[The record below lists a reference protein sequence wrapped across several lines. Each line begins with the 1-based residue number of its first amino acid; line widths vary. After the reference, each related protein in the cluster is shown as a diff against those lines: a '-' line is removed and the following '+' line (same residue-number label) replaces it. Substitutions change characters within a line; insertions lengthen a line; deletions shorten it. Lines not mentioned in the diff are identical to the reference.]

1 MLVGLPANAA
11 FGKHVV
17 IPRNAQADGAIT
29 LVRDARI
36 FERIEIQVDDVIER
50 AHRRAHHVAHSLF
63 AFHRKTSE
71 RKARKVAHDEITRT
85 RGGHHHGISVLGL
98 RFHRHAFNRRHILRD
113 FGAQVAA
120 VNNAFVRIRVCPVD
134 DIAIERKRCARLHG
148 ALQNEAHDISNDHR
162 ALGNARVGHAVEVT
176 LLPFVAEIVF

>member
-1 MLVGLPANAA
+1 MALVKIHPRLRIASLEDLIDQASPPQGGRSLHERNGECVEHFVGERKVFVGLPANAA

-17 IPRNAQADGAIT
+17 IPRNAQAVETVA

-36 FERIEIQVDDVIER
+36 FERVEVQINDVVER
-50 AHRRAHHVAHSLF
+50 AHRRAHHVTHRLL

-71 RKARKVAHDEITRT
+71 RKARKVAYDEIART

-98 RFHRHAFNRRHILRD
+98 CFHRHAFNRCHILRD

-120 VNNAFVRIRVCPVD
+120 IDNA
-134 DIAIERKRCARLHG
+134 LHEDSG
-148 ALQNEAHDISNDHR
+148 S
-162 ALGNARVGHAVEVT
+162 
-176 LLPFVAEIVF
+176 PC